1 MCSARHAPDQCHYSN
16 VNPNPNPNPKL
27 PKSRFCPSI
36 YAKNPQIHPK
46 LIAAYLVSATV
57 DMFNSPGV
65 LAGSLKHLKQRKVN
79 LTRTVNLEW
88 PGQAGEISRNL
99 SNTHTQNPVLQPK
112 KLRRFID
119 PQENAGRVSPDQDA
133 LPQDLNHD
141 EPGEE
146 EGFQQDHRV
155 LQAPKRRRRTP
166 TNKRAVTT
174 AAVTKPKR
182 RKRIIDDDNDNAEGA
197 AALVAGGS
205 TTSPTEKQ
213 SDSASRS
220 IADSVADEEAEDN
233 EDPPT
238 PPPERVQLENYK
250 MAKELAKINTAA
262 RAKKKTQTRK
272 VWTDLETETLINLIS
287 DHGTSWKLLK
297 DKDVG
302 KVLLGRDQTALKD
315 KARNIKFDYLK

>member
-1 MCSARHAPDQCHYSN
+1 
-16 VNPNPNPNPKL
+16 
-27 PKSRFCPSI
+27 
-36 YAKNPQIHPK
+36 
-46 LIAAYLVSATV
+46 
-57 DMFNSPGV
+57 MFNSPGV

-88 PGQAGEISRNL
+88 PGQAGEISRRNQ
-99 SNTHTQNPVLQPK
+99 SNGKQGQNPDLQQK

-141 EPGEE
+141 ETGEE

-155 LQAPKRRRRTP
+155 LPAPKRRRRTP
-166 TNKRAVTT
+166 ANERTATIAV
-174 AAVTKPKR
+174 VTKPKR

-220 IADSVADEEAEDN
+220 IADSVADEEAGDN

-238 PPPERVQLENYK
+238 PHPERVQLENYK
-250 MAKELAKINTAA
+250 MAKELAKIHTAA

-272 VWTDLETETLINLIS
+272 AWTDLETETLINLIS

-297 DKDVG
+297 DKDMG